1 MSTDLIAIANAE
13 LANKLSRQDH
23 ESREKN
29 QSDPEAVSSEEAK
42 TFKQDIWQ
50 ALYVLNLMRY
60 VLSLSLLV
68 LITLPYVYPY
78 SQPLGTLTHSM
89 QFLAATCVLLLSAVM
104 FTYLSWRKILSFN
117 WVILAQ
123 FSVDIVLAAIL
134 THAGGSI
141 ESSFAFIFFVVVA
154 TGSVVLPRIQALGLA
169 SAAIIFMFYEH
180 FYSVWESLH
189 GIEPNYGLM
198 AAYGTILLISA
209 LLISY
214 LAERIRLTEL
224 RRFVPGDQSIEEFLV
239 QEETNALR
247 KSLEKTNGNKTEA
260 AKLLGMSFRSFRYK
274 VTKYDI

>member
-13 LANKLSRQDH
+13 LANKLKRQTQQP
-23 ESREKN
+23 E
-29 QSDPEAVSSEEAK
+29 DPQQEAAGKGGSEETK

-50 ALYVLNLMRY
+50 ALYALNLMRY
-60 VLSLSLLV
+60 VLSLSLLIM
-68 LITLPYVYPY
+68 ITLPYVNPKW
-78 SQPLGTLTHSM
+78 QPLGVLTHSM
-89 QFLAATCVLLLSAVM
+89 QFLAANCVLLISAVM
-104 FTYLSWRKILSFN
+104 FTYLSWRKKLSFN

-123 FSVDIVLAAIL
+123 FSLDIILATIL

-154 TGSVVLPRIQALGLA
+154 TGSVVLPKVQALGLA

-180 FYSVWESLH
+180 FFSVWESIH

-198 AAYGTILLISA
+198 AAYGVILLASA

-214 LAERIRLTEL
+214 LAERIRLAEM
-224 RRFVPGDQSIEEFLV
+224 RRFIPGDQSIEEFLV
-239 QEETNALR
+239 QEEKNALR
-247 KSLEKTNGNKTEA
+247 EALERTGGNKTEA

-274 VTKYDI
+274 VTKYAI

>member
-13 LANKLSRQDH
+13 LANKLKRQTQ
-23 ESREKN
+23 K
-29 QSDPEAVSSEEAK
+29 PEAAAQESAATESSEETK

-50 ALYVLNLMRY
+50 AVYALNLMRY
-60 VLSLSLLV
+60 VLSLSLLI
-68 LITLPYVYPY
+68 LITLPYINPKW
-78 SQPLGTLTHSM
+78 QPLGVLTHSRL
-89 QFLAATCVLLLSAVM
+89 FLAANCVLLLSAVM
-104 FTYLSWRKILSFN
+104 FTYLSWRKKLSFN

-123 FSVDIVLAAIL
+123 FSLDVVLATIL

-154 TGSVVLPRIQALGLA
+154 TGSVVLPRIQAVGLA

-180 FYSVWESLH
+180 FYSVWESIH

-198 AAYGTILLISA
+198 AWYGTILIISS

-214 LAERIRLTEL
+214 LAERIRLAEL
-224 RRFVPGDQSIEEFLV
+224 RRFIPGDQSIEEFLV
-239 QEETNALR
+239 QEEKSALR
-247 KSLEKTNGNKTEA
+247 EALEKTNGNKTEA

>member
-13 LANKLSRQDH
+13 LANKLSRQ
-23 ESREKN
+23 EQKSPEQK
-29 QSDPEAVSSEEAK
+29 DPEATPSEEQD
-42 TFKQDIWQ
+42 TFKQDIWR
-50 ALYVLNLMRY
+50 ALYTLNLMRY
-60 VLSLSLLV
+60 GLSLSLLV
-68 LITLPYVYPY
+68 LITLPYVNPQW
-78 SQPLGTLTHSM
+78 QPLGILTHSM
-89 QFLAATCVLLLSAVM
+89 QFLAANCVLLLSAVL
-104 FTYLSWRKILSFN
+104 FTYLSWRKLLSFN

-123 FSVDIVLAAIL
+123 FSLDVILAAIL

-169 SAAIIFMFYEH
+169 SGAIIFMFYEH

-198 AAYGTILLISA
+198 AAYGIILLITA

-214 LAERIRLTEL
+214 LAERIRLAEL

-239 QEETNALR
+239 QEETTALR
-247 KSLEKTNGNKTEA
+247 KALEKTNGNKTEA

-274 VTKYDI
+274 LTKYDI